1 MENRK
6 PLITPHSHPREIAR
20 MCSQFISPFR
30 ITDGNGFRL
39 SSYDPG
45 DTGPFR
51 KNQKKTLMERL
62 ENGISY
68 MGSLQEVFYASA
80 RHSLLIVL
88 QAMDAAGKDSTIKHV
103 MSGVNPQ
110 GCRVDSFKQPSHDE
124 LAHDFLWRTTQ
135 CLPKRGMIGIFNRS
149 YYEEVLVTKVHPELL
164 EEEGFSPGKADGK
177 FWKDRYKSIRH
188 MEEHLSRNKTHIIK
202 FFLHISPEEQKKRFL
217 DRLDIPEKN
226 WKFSPSDI
234 RERVFWDD
242 YQKAFESMITHTSSS
257 NAPWYIVPADN
268 KWFARIVVLTAIVE
282 KLASLR
288 LEYPDPSAGEK
299 ENYPLYKKTL
309 EEETTTKPSQGKK
322 KSTTQSLRPGKK
334 KK

>member
-1 MENRK
+1 MENQSSINIQSS
-6 PLITPHSHPREIAR
+6 PQDIAK
-20 MCSQFISPFR
+20 MCRQFAEPYR
-30 ITDGNGFRL
+30 ITDGKGFHL
-39 SSYDPG
+39 SSHDPG

-51 KNQKKTLMERL
+51 KKQKKALMEKL

-68 MGSLQEVFYASA
+68 LESLQEVFYASA

-124 LAHDFLWRTTQ
+124 LAHDFLWRTNQ

-149 YYEEVLVTKVHPELL
+149 YYEEVLITKVHPEIL
-164 EEEGFSPGKADGK
+164 ETEGFSPNKADKK
-177 FWKDRYKSIRH
+177 FWKGRYKSICD
-188 MEEHLSRNKTHIIK
+188 MEAHLGRNKTHIIK
-202 FFLHISPEEQKKRFL
+202 FFLHLSPEEQKKRFL
-217 DRLDIPEKN
+217 QRLDTPDKN

-234 RERVFWDD
+234 HERASWDD
-242 YQKAFESMITHTSSS
+242 YQKAFESMIRHTSSPE
-257 NAPWYIVPADN
+257 APWYVVPADN

-288 LEYPDPSAGEK
+288 LEYPDPSEGEK
-299 ENYPLYKKTL
+299 ENYPLYKKEL
-309 EEETTTKPSQGKK
+309 EEEKNIISKSPKGK
-322 KSTTQSLRPGKK
+322 SSR
-334 KK
+334 